1 MRNRPSRNTF
11 ERRKNVFERMKMLFA
26 SMRNDFTSRRNIF
39 TSRKDLF
46 ASRRNNFT
54 SQKKFFAS
62 RRNVFPCRGKFL
74 FAKKIRYF
82 LTKKCLSVA
91 SFGYFSLNL
100 TLFGGFT
107 DEFERFLDRT
117 GNDRTVAHL
126 NDRPIQQARIFDD
139 CRDYLALRRVFAEP
153 EFLELRFL
161 RPQQVV
167 RGYAQFL

>member
-1 MRNRPSRNTF
+1 
-11 ERRKNVFERMKMLFA
+11 MKMLFA

-39 TSRKDLF
+39 TNRRDVFTSRKDLF
-46 ASRRNNFT
+46 ASRRN
-54 SQKKFFAS
+54 
-62 RRNVFPCRGKFL
+62 VFPCTGKFL
-74 FAKKIRYF
+74 FAQKIPYF

-100 TLFGGFT
+100 TSFGGFT

-117 GNDRTVAHL
+117 GNDRSVAHL

-139 CRDYLALRRVFAEP
+139 RRDYLALRRVFAEP

-167 RGYAQFL
+167 RGNAQFL

>member
-1 MRNRPSRNTF
+1 
-11 ERRKNVFERMKMLFA
+11 MKMLFA
-26 SMRNDFTSRRNIF
+26 SMRNDLTSRRNIFTNRRDVF

-62 RRNVFPCRGKFL
+62 RRNVFPCTGKFL
-74 FAKKIRYF
+74 FAQKIPYF

-100 TLFGGFT
+100 TLSGGFT
-107 DEFERFLDRT
+107 DKFESFLDRT
-117 GNDRTVAHL
+117 GDDRLVADL
-126 NDRPIQQARIFDD
+126 NYRSIQQARIFDD
-139 CRDYLALRRVFAEP
+139 RRDYLALRRVFAEP

-161 RPQQVV
+161 RPQQVE
-167 RGYAQFL
+167 RGNAQFL